1 MHFDRPR
8 RNRKHPAIRSLVRE
22 TRLWKASLIQ
32 PLFVWEGGECLAVGS
47 MPGIKKLSVKGL
59 VQECGDLVQLGCLA
73 VAIFPSVA
81 WERKDARG
89 SCSLDSDNILFTA
102 VQAVKKSFPGLMVIA
117 DVALDPYT
125 DHGHDGIVDSKGHVD
140 NDASVEALCKLA
152 VAEAGIGVD
161 IVAPSDMM
169 DGRVGAIRGALDNA
183 GFQEVSILSY
193 AVKYASAYYNPF
205 RDAVGSGGNLSLLDK
220 KSYQMDPAN
229 VREAIREALLDVQE
243 GADMLMVKPAGP
255 YLDIIRVVREQTLLP
270 LAAYQTSGEY
280 AQIHAAAQLGWLNYK
295 QTRDEALLAIRRA
308 GADLILTY
316 FAREIAE
323 TSSS

>member
-1 MHFDRPR
+1 
-8 RNRKHPAIRSLVRE
+8 
-22 TRLWKASLIQ
+22 
-32 PLFVWEGGECLAVGS
+32 
-47 MPGIKKLSVKGL
+47 MPGIKKLSVQGL
-59 VQECGDLVQLGCLA
+59 VRECGTLVQLGCPA

-81 WERKDARG
+81 WECKDARG
-89 SCSLDSDNILFTA
+89 SHSLDSNNILFTA
-102 VQAVKKSFPGLMVIA
+102 VRAVKQSYPGLMVIA

-125 DHGHDGIVDSKGHVD
+125 DHGHDGIVNLKGHVD

-169 DGRVGAIRGALDNA
+169 DGRVGAIRKALDSA
-183 GFQEVSILSY
+183 GFAEVSILSY
-193 AVKYASAYYNPF
+193 AVKYASAYYGPF
-205 RDAVGSGGNLSLLDK
+205 RAAVGSSGNPSLLDK

-229 VREAIREALLDVQE
+229 VREAVREALLDVRE

-255 YLDIIRVVREQTLLP
+255 YLDVIHVVREQTLLP
-270 LAAYQTSGEY
+270 LAAFQTSGEY
-280 AQIHAAAQLGWLNYK
+280 AQIHAAAQLGWLDYE

-323 TSSS
+323 TLS

>member
-1 MHFDRPR
+1 MHDRPR
-8 RNRKHPAIRSLVRE
+8 RNRKSPAIRSLVRE
-22 TRLWKASLIQ
+22 TRLWKANLIQ
-32 PLFVWEGGECLAVGS
+32 PLFVWGGGECLEVSS
-47 MPGIKKLSVKGL
+47 MPGIKKLSVQGL
-59 VQECGDLVQLGCLA
+59 VRECGTLVQLGCPA

-81 WERKDARG
+81 WECKDARG
-89 SCSLDSDNILFTA
+89 SHSLDSNNILFTA
-102 VQAVKKSFPGLMVIA
+102 VRAVKQSYPGLMVIA

-125 DHGHDGIVDSKGHVD
+125 DHGHDGIVNLNGHVD

-169 DGRVGAIRGALDNA
+169 DGRVGAIRKALDSA
-183 GFQEVSILSY
+183 GFAEVSILSY
-193 AVKYASAYYNPF
+193 AVKYASAYYGPF
-205 RDAVGSGGNLSLLDK
+205 RAAVGSSGNPSLLDK

-229 VREAIREALLDVQE
+229 VREAVREALLDVRE

-255 YLDIIRVVREQTLLP
+255 YLDVIHVVREQTLLP
-270 LAAYQTSGEY
+270 LAAFQTSGEY
-280 AQIHAAAQLGWLNYK
+280 AQIHAAAQLGWLDYE

-323 TSSS
+323 TLS